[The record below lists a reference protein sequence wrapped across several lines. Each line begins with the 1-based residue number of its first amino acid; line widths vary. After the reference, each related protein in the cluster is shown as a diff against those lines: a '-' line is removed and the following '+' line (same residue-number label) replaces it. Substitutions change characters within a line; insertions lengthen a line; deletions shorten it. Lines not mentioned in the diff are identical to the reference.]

1 MGNKTETVG
10 TGITR
15 AEEIIATMEGTQ
27 TTADTQTTVGIQA
40 TTDTLIMEDTPIMED
55 TLITEGT
62 QIMGDTQTTM
72 DTLIMEDILI
82 TMLIVGNCN
91 PSLVEV
97 EHLGL
102 MMTAIPQSPLK
113 GDNNIHF
120 RTFVMKFNSTQM
132 CDK

>member
-15 AEEIIATMEGTQ
+15 AEEIIPTMEGTQ

-55 TLITEGT
+55 TLITEGI
-62 QIMGDTQTTM
+62 QV
-72 DTLIMEDILI
+72 

-120 RTFVMKFNSTQM
+120 RTFVMTFNST
-132 CDK
+132 

>member
-1 MGNKTETVG
+1 MG
-10 TGITR
+10 
-15 AEEIIATMEGTQ
+15 
-27 TTADTQTTVGIQA
+27 
-40 TTDTLIMEDTPIMED
+40 TTDTLIMEDTQIMED

-72 DTLIMEDILI
+72 DTLIMEDIPI
-82 TMLIVGNCN
+82 TEVIQVTMLIVGNCN

-102 MMTAIPQSPLK
+102 MMTEILPSPLK

-120 RTFVMKFNSTQM
+120 RTFVMTFNSTQM

>member
-1 MGNKTETVG
+1 MGE
-10 TGITR
+10 
-15 AEEIIATMEGTQ
+15 
-27 TTADTQTTVGIQA
+27 
-40 TTDTLIMEDTPIMED
+40 DTLIMEDTR
-55 TLITEGT
+55 ITEGT
-62 QIMGDTQTTM
+62 QIMEDTQTTM
-72 DTLIMEDILI
+72 DTLIMEDIPI
-82 TMLIVGNCN
+82 MEVIQVTEAIQVTMLIVGNCN

-113 GDNNIHF
+113 GDENIHF

>member
-1 MGNKTETVG
+1 
-10 TGITR
+10 
-15 AEEIIATMEGTQ
+15 ME
-27 TTADTQTTVGIQA
+27 DTLIME
-40 TTDTLIMEDTPIMED
+40 DSLIMEDTPIMED
-55 TLITEGT
+55 TLITEDTLTMEDT
-62 QIMGDTQTTM
+62 QIMVDTQTTM
-72 DTLIMEDILI
+72 DTLIMEDIPTTEVI
-82 TMLIVGNCN
+82 QVTMLIVGNCN

-120 RTFVMKFNSTQM
+120 RTFVMTFNSTLM

>member
-1 MGNKTETVG
+1 MG
-10 TGITR
+10 
-15 AEEIIATMEGTQ
+15 
-27 TTADTQTTVGIQA
+27 VGIQ
-40 TTDTLIMEDTPIMED
+40 TTTTTLIMEDTLIMEVTLIMED
-55 TLITEGT
+55 T
-62 QIMGDTQTTM
+62 QIMVDTLTTMDTQTTM
-72 DTLIMEDILI
+72 DTLIMEDIPI
-82 TMLIVGNCN
+82 TGAIQVTMLIVGNCN

-120 RTFVMKFNSTQM
+120 RTFVMTFNSTQM